1 MEYHFD
7 WDASKAEANFVK
19 HGVRFEQAATV
30 FLDPRAISI
39 FDTDH
44 SDDED
49 RWMTLGISATS
60 GLLVVNHTFVSTDR
74 GTVAVRIIS
83 SRKATKREAKQYLEV
98 KS

>member
-7 WDASKAEANFVK
+7 WDASKAASNFVK

-49 RWMTLGISATS
+49 RWMTLGISATG
-60 GLLVVNHTFVSTDR
+60 GLLVVNHTFAPTDG

-83 SRKATKREAKQYLEV
+83 SRKATKGEATQYLEV

>member
-7 WDASKAEANFVK
+7 WDVSKAASNFLK

-49 RWMTLGISATS
+49 RWMTLGISATG
-60 GLLVVNHTFVSTDR
+60 GLLVVNHTFVSTDH
-74 GTVAVRIIS
+74 GAVAVRIIS
-83 SRKATKREAKQYLEV
+83 SRKATTRETKQYLEL